1 MKSTNSYLTLLAS
14 VALVVVA
21 ALCASVEAGR
31 KTKQKTTPNSIP
43 FSYLMTIFNLFSRR
57 RLRHPRPGVRP

>member
-14 VALVVVA
+14 VALVVA

-31 KTKQKTTPNSIP
+31 KTKQKTTPNP
-43 FSYLMTIFNLFSRR
+43 FFLPNDDL
-57 RLRHPRPGVRP
+57 